1 MVSTMWP
8 VPKTKPS
15 PESPE
20 TYGSDS
26 TSMLWSASDLE
37 SQDISSNLIKIR
49 PIKS

>member
-1 MVSTMWP
+1 MWP
-8 VPKTKPS
+8 VPKTKPP
-15 PESPE
+15 PESY